1 MDLNKEWCSCN
12 EMFDKTMC
20 LHLVK
25 IAIHENYLL
34 PGMKPKSKTSRI
46 RRREKL
52 KISNDHESSD
62 SDFEGKL
69 ERSEYIGT
77 QLEKS
82 IEREKY
88 EISIGLEDVE

>member
-1 MDLNKEWCSCN
+1 
-12 EMFDKTMC
+12 MC
-20 LHLVK
+20 LNLVK

-69 ERSEYIGT
+69 EISVLNWKN
-77 QLEKS
+77 QL
-82 IEREKY
+82 REKNMRLVLG
-88 EISIGLEDVE
+88 ERK